1 MLLNEAREA
10 GWDVNSATHDA
21 VVDVLGQVL
30 YIRLPL
36 TFDCLLHSIAS
47 HIKISEKIPHVYPT
61 PSIFTVIQLS
71 IYI

>member
-36 TFDCLLHSIAS
+36 TFDCLS
-47 HIKISEKIPHVYPT
+47 H
-61 PSIFTVIQLS
+61 
-71 IYI
+71 